1 MRRFNKLI
9 HFVVCFTM
17 RVFFISLQI
26 LIFLSSKWAE
36 NRWAELCQAQY
47 LTQSTTPIIN
57 STKIIFSDKFEH
69 FFLCIGRKF
78 SNILN
83 INHIRENVLKIGST
97 ATPNPKMYFI
107 LFLLFYLSNL
117 VFNVLAWNQLLLI
130 TYHDYSFELLSYFL
144 YLLDI
149 CKYLSFKEFYAFFL
163 SINSKKRR
171 NQHLVFTAFGN

>member
-117 VFNVLAWNQLLLI
+117 VFMKSITVNKVSWLQLWTIILFSLFAW
-130 TYHDYSFELLSYFL
+130 
-144 YLLDI
+144 YLQIFVFQGIL
-149 CKYLSFKEFYAFFL
+149 CFFP
-163 SINSKKRR
+163 
-171 NQHLVFTAFGN
+171 